1 MYYIINQNIL
11 VILLLPVLIFA
22 FPQPEPEPGRAT
34 DGIDFNQ
41 VLNISQQ
48 QSDVGDEDINTRGL
62 VVVDVFCTYNIFFY
76 IM

>member
-22 FPQPEPEPGRAT
+22 FPQPEPEPGHPAF
-34 DGIDFNQ
+34 DFNQ